1 MWASNVYLC
10 LESSK
15 MSESLISDWQRCFF
29 AFFSRRMPKSYS
41 SPKLPFK
48 ASRRACQ
55 SVVTF
60 VSVQM
65 RDRKPLNKQEPYL
78 AHNSHVQALFVEFPD
93 PQSFTCKEAMMK
105 VEEETCSSRTEN
117 VNYISNNL
125 CQYGTTSKG
134 QIVGPQ
140 EDSMILSKTS
150 LPKIDELIKTFIR
163 HNCNTCGQLVGFSD
177 AKVRNQSFLSPF
189 HLCSPKS
196 RLLFFII

>member
-1 MWASNVYLC
+1 
-10 LESSK
+10 
-15 MSESLISDWQRCFF
+15 MSESLISDWQRCFC

-125 CQYGTTSKG
+125 CQYGTTSKV

>member
-1 MWASNVYLC
+1 MWASIYVWNPLRC
-10 LESSK
+10 LKAWLVIGTRFFGFFSK
-15 MSESLISDWQRCFF
+15 NAKKLLLTQTSFQGFKESLPISCNFCFCPN
-29 AFFSRRMPKSYS
+29 ARQEAPKQTRPISLLTTHMY
-41 SPKLPFK
+41 KL
-48 ASRRACQ
+48 
-55 SVVTF
+55 
-60 VSVQM
+60 
-65 RDRKPLNKQEPYL
+65 YL
-78 AHNSHVQALFVEFPD
+78 WSFQA
-93 PQSFTCKEAMMK
+93 QSFTCKEAMMK

-125 CQYGTTSKG
+125 CQYGATSKG

-177 AKVRNQSFLSPF
+177 AKVRNQRFFLSPF

>member
-1 MWASNVYLC
+1 
-10 LESSK
+10 
-15 MSESLISDWQRCFF
+15 MSESLISDWHRCFC
-29 AFFSRRMPKSYS
+29 AFFSRRMPKSYA

-78 AHNSHVQALFVEFPD
+78 LTTHMYKPYLWSFQT
-93 PQSFTCKEAMMK
+93 QSFTCKEAMMK

-125 CQYGTTSKG
+125 CQYGTTSKV